1 MKQLQI
7 FATCLCIIGCKPDA
21 IQNTKLEVFAQT
33 FIEANN
39 SRSTQAMLDLY
50 ALEGSKE
57 YTINLLRNALVYES
71 GMPVKSIEFEPL
83 SGSPEEKIH
92 YEHQGIKYGPTLE
105 PRLRMRVRYSTD
117 DRFESL
123 FTIGQN
129 ADSEWRIISSRPIE

>member
-1 MKQLQI
+1 
-7 FATCLCIIGCKPDA
+7 
-21 IQNTKLEVFAQT
+21 
-33 FIEANN
+33 
-39 SRSTQAMLDLY
+39 MLDLY

-105 PRLRMRVRYSTD
+105 PLLRMRVRYSTD